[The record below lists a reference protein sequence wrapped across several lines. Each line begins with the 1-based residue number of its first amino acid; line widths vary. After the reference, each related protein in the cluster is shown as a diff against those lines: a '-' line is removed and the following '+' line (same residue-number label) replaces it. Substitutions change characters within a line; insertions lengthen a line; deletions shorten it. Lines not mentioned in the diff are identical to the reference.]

1 MTLKRLSAL
10 QWFGLLGAALA
21 WAGQHVVGF
30 GIGQAECSAGG
41 RHWGIANDVWE
52 LALLACAGS
61 LVVLAEVAAAIV
73 FMRTRGV
80 GDDDDP
86 PLGRLHFFAVAALV
100 ANVLFLTAMLL
111 DTFASVFG
119 TFCRQG

>member
-1 MTLKRLSAL
+1 MTLRRLAVL
-10 QWFGLLGAALA
+10 QWFGLVGAALA

-41 RHWGIANDVWE
+41 RHWGIENDVWE

-61 LVVLAEVAAAIV
+61 LVVLAEVAAATV
-73 FMRTRGV
+73 FMRTRGL
-80 GDDDDP
+80 GDEDDP
-86 PLGRLHFFAVAALV
+86 PPGRLHFFAVAALV
-100 ANVLFLTAMLL
+100 ANVLFLAAMLL

-119 TFCRQG
+119 TLCRQG

>member
-1 MTLKRLSAL
+1 MTLRRLSVL
-10 QWFGLLGAALA
+10 QWFGLVGAALT
-21 WAGQHVVGF
+21 WAAQHVVGF

-41 RHWGIANDVWE
+41 RHWGISNDVWQ

-61 LVVLAEVAAAIV
+61 LVVLAEVAAAVV

-86 PLGRLHFFAVAALV
+86 PPGRLHFFAVAALV
-100 ANVLFLTAMLL
+100 ANVLFLSAMVL
-111 DTFASVFG
+111 DTFGSVFG
-119 TFCRQG
+119 TLCRQA

>member
-1 MTLKRLSAL
+1 MTLKRLSML
-10 QWFGLLGAALA
+10 QWFELLGAGLA
-21 WAGQHVVGF
+21 WAAQQVVGF

-41 RHWGIANDVWE
+41 RGFGISNDAWQ
-52 LALLACAGS
+52 LALLGCAGT

-73 FMRTRGV
+73 FVRTRGV
-80 GDDDDP
+80 GHEDDP
-86 PLGRLHFFAVAALV
+86 PPGRLHFFAAAALV

-119 TFCRQG
+119 TLCRGG